1 MACADIVDARRSR
14 SVLKN
19 PYGQFINFSNRE
31 VFVLNDRVVIV
42 TGAGGGIGKALAIA
56 CAREGAT
63 VIVNDIGVSL
73 SGDADDE
80 GAAHKVVK
88 EIEDFGGRAIASTHS
103 VSEPAQAQEIV
114 ASALDAFGRID
125 GVINNAGI
133 LRDSFFHKMSHENF
147 DSVLKVHLYGS
158 FNVSRACASI
168 FKEQEFGRFVHMT
181 STSALIGNFG
191 QANYMAAKMGIVA
204 LSRSIALDMERFGV
218 KSNCIAPFAWSRMT
232 NSLPT
237 DTPEQ
242 ISRVEKFK
250 QMVPEKIGPLAVS
263 LLSDDGRVP
272 SGQVFCVR
280 NNEIMLMSQPR
291 PVRSVHRGDG
301 WTAQGVLDHAL
312 PTVAANYTPLERS
325 EHVFTW
331 DPV

>member
-1 MACADIVDARRSR
+1 
-14 SVLKN
+14 VLEGKV
-19 PYGQFINFSNRE
+19 I
-31 VFVLNDRVVIV
+31 IV
-42 TGAGGGIGKALAIA
+42 TGAGGGIGRALAME
-56 CAREGAT
+56 CARAGAA
-63 VIVNDIGVSL
+63 VVVNDIGVSL
-73 SGDADDE
+73 SGEADDL
-80 GAAHKVVK
+80 GAAEKVVS
-88 EIEDFGGRAIASTHS
+88 EIKDAGGRAVASTHS
-103 VSEPAQAQEIV
+103 VAEPGDAQGIV
-114 ASALDAFGRID
+114 RTALDTFGRID

-133 LRDSFFHKMSHENF
+133 LRDGFFHKMSFENF

-158 FNVSRACASI
+158 FNISRAAAAH
-168 FKEQEFGRFVHMT
+168 FKEQGSGAFVHMT

-204 LSRSIALDMERFGV
+204 LSKSIALDMERFGV

-232 NSLPT
+232 SSLPT

-242 ISRVEKFK
+242 IARVEKFK
-250 QMVPEKIGPLAVS
+250 QMVPEKIAPLAIS
-263 LLSDDGRVP
+263 LLSGDERAP

-291 PVRSVHRGDG
+291 PVRSIHSGDG
-301 WTAQGVLDHAL
+301 WTPESVLDHAL
-312 PTVAANYTPLERS
+312 PAMAAQFYPLERS